1 MITKTLTEKSLNL
14 RVTDDHA
21 GEGGPQ
27 KDS

>member
-14 RVTDDHA
+14 RVTDDHP

-27 KDS
+27 KDF